1 MNLYINPDNQ
11 KLLWN
16 IISNNQYITNFFYM
30 LSPAD
35 KESWFKSIIEKI
47 YFDNQHKILTYEG
60 LKELNKQ
67 TLAYMLQ
74 NIKDRNKPHIQQPA
88 PIQPDIQ
95 QSTYNQI
102 NTPPVI
108 KENKSDIFQEQYDQ
122 RQQTYQN
129 MVKTEVPK
137 DIDFSTKVE
146 DGAIQNMDE
155 LIKKQQEER
164 QLDIQQFKPPP
175 LTNDNPLKL
184 NIDNSTDVSIE
195 QETETIVNSTKETT
209 SQQKQVSWG
218 GVNIY
223 FDNEEAME
231 TFTMHQEDVSI
242 IHNQYSQLNNEVT
255 KLNDEIEMIK
265 EQLSKILKNNE

>member
-16 IISNNQYITNFFYM
+16 IISNNQYITNFFYI

-35 KESWFKSIIEKI
+35 KERWFKTIIEKI
-47 YFDNQHKILTYEG
+47 YFDNQHKILTYES

-74 NIKDRNKPHIQQPA
+74 DIKDKSKPIDQPN
-88 PIQPDIQ
+88 IQ
-95 QSTYNQI
+95 QSSYNQI
-102 NTPPVI
+102 NTPPIV
-108 KENKSDIFQEQYDQ
+108 KENKSDIFQQQYDQ
-122 RQQTYQN
+122 RQQTYQD
-129 MVKTEVPK
+129 MVKREVPK

-164 QLDIQQFKPPP
+164 QLDIQQFQPPP
-175 LTNDNPLKL
+175 LTNENPQKL
-184 NIDNSTDVSIE
+184 NIDNSTDVNIE
-195 QETETIVNSTKETT
+195 KETETIIHSSKEIKP
-209 SQQKQVSWG
+209 QQKQVSWG

-242 IHNQYSQLNNEVT
+242 IHNQYQALSKEVT
-255 KLNDEIEMIK
+255 NLTKDIELIK
-265 EQLSKILKNNE
+265 EQISKILKNNE

>member
-16 IISNNQYITNFFYM
+16 IISNNQYITNFFYA

-35 KESWFKSIIEKI
+35 KERWFKTIIEKV
-47 YFDNQHKILTYEG
+47 YFDNQHKILTYES

-74 NIKDRNKPHIQQPA
+74 NIKDKSKPPIQQQP

-95 QSTYNQI
+95 QPTYNQI
-102 NTPPVI
+102 NTPPIV
-108 KENKSDIFQEQYDQ
+108 KENKSDIFQQQYDQ
-122 RQQTYQN
+122 RQQTYQD
-129 MVKTEVPK
+129 MVKREVPQ

-155 LIKKQQEER
+155 LIKKQQQER
-164 QLDIQQFKPPP
+164 QLDIQQFQPPP

-195 QETETIVNSTKETT
+195 KETETIVNSTKETT

-223 FDNEEAME
+223 FDNDESLE

-242 IHNQYSQLNNEVT
+242 IHNQYQSLSKEVT
-255 KLNDEIEMIK
+255 NLTKEIELIK